1 MKARG
6 GGIMK
11 YFLLFLV
18 ILISVGTVNAQ
29 AALRTQVVEY
39 KYGDVVLEG
48 YLAYDDAVKGK
59 RPGVI
64 VVHEWM
70 GHNPYVR
77 M

>member
-1 MKARG
+1 
-6 GGIMK
+6 MK

-39 KYGDVVLEG
+39 KYSDVVLEG